1 MRTCASWPITDKN
14 NSHAARCRTKEN
26 ARSPVFAWWTKTPAS
41 FRPKNTAVLQL
52 GNLKQEKRGSRRP
65 WRLVNDDPPPQK
77 NLRPVCVLDE
87 AANELGLDPGH
98 GELPLP
104 QHFFELRDLQAR
116 KNVVGGGV
124 ASRSSSRSATALL

>member
-1 MRTCASWPITDKN
+1 MATATPTN
-14 NSHAARCRTKEN
+14 NDSQD
-26 ARSPVFAWWTKTPAS
+26 KTP
-41 FRPKNTAVLQL
+41 K
-52 GNLKQEKRGSRRP
+52 
-65 WRLVNDDPPPQK
+65 K

-98 GELPLP
+98 RELPLP